1 MRKKLLLIMLVGVMM
16 FSVACGEKE
25 DVELE
30 KPIEGV
36 EEDVLKES
44 DSVVN
49 WFENYEGVD
58 LEGNEVNSSIF
69 AENELTLI
77 NGWASW
83 CGPCVQ
89 EIPILD
95 ELSKEYEDKGVGIK
109 GLVIEMDGA
118 IPNIELS
125 KKEEDVVVDLLE
137 KLEAEYQQLLVSEDL
152 LETDFAYVGVFP
164 TTYFVDKD
172 GKFVGQ
178 RIEGALSK
186 DMWQE
191 VIDER
196 LEMVRDNE

>member
-1 MRKKLLLIMLVGVMM
+1 MKKKLLVIVMVGIMI
-16 FSVACGEKE
+16 FSVACGEE
-25 DVELE
+25 EEVE
-30 KPIEGV
+30 PIEGV
-36 EEDVLKES
+36 EEEVLEES
-44 DSVVN
+44 ASVKN
-49 WFENYEGVD
+49 WFQEYEGVD
-58 LEGNEVNSSIF
+58 LEGNVITSDIF
-69 AENELTLI
+69 KENELTLI

-95 ELSKEYEDKGVGIK
+95 ELSKEYEDEGVGIK

-118 IPNIELS
+118 IPNVELS
-125 KKEEDVVVDLLE
+125 KKEEDEVLELLE
-137 KLEAEYQQLLVSEDL
+137 KLEVEYQQMLVSEQL

-196 LEMVRDNE
+196 LEMVRENE